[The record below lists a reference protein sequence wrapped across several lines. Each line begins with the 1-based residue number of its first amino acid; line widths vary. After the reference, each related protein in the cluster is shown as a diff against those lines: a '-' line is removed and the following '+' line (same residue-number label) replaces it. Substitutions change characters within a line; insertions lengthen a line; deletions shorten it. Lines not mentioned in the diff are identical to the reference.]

1 MIAIAVLQ
9 KFEYFEFTDHVF
21 VSNTLAGQ
29 LAIVSFLLFSELFE
43 FSVLLGQLRVGVQ
56 TLYA

>member
-1 MIAIAVLQ
+1 ML
-9 KFEYFEFTDHVF
+9 KEFEYFEFTDHVF
-21 VSNTLAGQ
+21 VSDSLPGQ
-29 LAIVSFLLFSELFE
+29 LAIVSFLLFGELVE